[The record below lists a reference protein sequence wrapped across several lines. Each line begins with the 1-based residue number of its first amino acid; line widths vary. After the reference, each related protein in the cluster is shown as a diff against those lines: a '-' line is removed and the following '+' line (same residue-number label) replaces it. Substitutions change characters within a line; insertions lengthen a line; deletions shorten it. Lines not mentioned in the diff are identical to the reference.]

1 MSGHHRAMV
10 AAGLALLVIG
20 VLLGFLVPPFGFLVS
35 IVGIVMLVFVF
46 FAGRRATE
54 KVTREP

>member
-1 MSGHHRAMV
+1 MV

-20 VLLGFLVPPFGFLVS
+20 VLLGFLVPPFGFLIS

-46 FAGRRATE
+46 LAGRRATE
-54 KVTREP
+54 SVTREP

>member
-1 MSGHHRAMV
+1 VAGHDRAMV

-46 FAGRRATE
+46 LAGRRATE
-54 KVTREP
+54 NVTRER